1 MHLPAVHFLSLK
13 MEPDLLELLL
23 DRELQRQKEVPYF
36 YGELEALKS
45 RAATSKL
52 LELLAFNLWNL
63 LRPSKARL
71 QPLESIEPTQRYAYL
86 GCYWCKRELSFVSD
100 LL

>member
-1 MHLPAVHFLSLK
+1 MWQ

-52 LELLAFNLWNL
+52 LELLA
-63 LRPSKARL
+63 ST
-71 QPLESIEPTQRYAYL
+71 SGI
-86 GCYWCKRELSFVSD
+86 C
-100 LL
+100 

>member
-1 MHLPAVHFLSLK
+1 MWQ

-36 YGELEALKS
+36 YGELDALKS

-52 LELLAFNLWNL
+52 LELLA
-63 LRPSKARL
+63 ST
-71 QPLESIEPTQRYAYL
+71 SGI
-86 GCYWCKRELSFVSD
+86 C
-100 LL
+100 

>member
-36 YGELEALKS
+36 YGELDPLKS
-45 RAATSKL
+45 RAAASKL
-52 LELLAFNLWNL
+52 LELLA
-63 LRPSKARL
+63 ST
-71 QPLESIEPTQRYAYL
+71 SGI
-86 GCYWCKRELSFVSD
+86 C
-100 LL
+100 